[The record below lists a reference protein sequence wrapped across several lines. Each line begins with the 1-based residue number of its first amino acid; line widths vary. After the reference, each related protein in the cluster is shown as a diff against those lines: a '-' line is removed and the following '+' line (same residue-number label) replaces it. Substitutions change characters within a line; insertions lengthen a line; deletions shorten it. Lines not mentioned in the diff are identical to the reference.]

1 MVDALPTSLRRRVR
15 AKGTETD
22 DFWGFFWLI
31 VGFPE
36 AGEALDGTT
45 LQQAAD
51 LELAA
56 VDAILARAL
65 PRQGLLMG

>member
-15 AKGTETD
+15 AKGNETD
-22 DFWGFFWLI
+22 GYWGFFWA
-31 VGFPE
+31 VAGFPE
-36 AGEALDGTT
+36 GDDLEKMS

-51 LELAA
+51 LELGA

-65 PRQGLLMG
+65 PQQGMLT